1 MTRYISYVRVE
12 NLCLTAIVNC
22 VKRKARPGWTD
33 RYICLAINAN
43 ICFQTIMSLSEW
55 SWGMAGWCRNHH
67 GIRSSKKA
75 LSLSAE
81 SDHRHCSSMALACCC
96 GGAVSECVP
105 CNTNAIRSVQDGKI
119 IGKRVIN
126 LLHTLIISRI
136 YVMHTG
142 KQSKEEILIYESR
155 IVNWTV

>member
-1 MTRYISYVRVE
+1 M
-12 NLCLTAIVNC
+12 
-22 VKRKARPGWTD
+22 
-33 RYICLAINAN
+33 
-43 ICFQTIMSLSEW
+43 
-55 SWGMAGWCRNHH
+55 
-67 GIRSSKKA
+67 
-75 LSLSAE
+75 
-81 SDHRHCSSMALACCC
+81 
-96 GGAVSECVP
+96 SECVP